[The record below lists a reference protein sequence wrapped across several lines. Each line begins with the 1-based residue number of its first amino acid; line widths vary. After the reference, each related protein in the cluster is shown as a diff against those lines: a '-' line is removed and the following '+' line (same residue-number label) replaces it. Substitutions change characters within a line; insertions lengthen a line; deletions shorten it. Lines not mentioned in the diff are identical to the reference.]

1 MNTEIQIDNPSVGE
15 KLQLIDE
22 LWSSMGDELDL
33 GQVSEEERKLLD
45 ERWESFL
52 RNPDSALT
60 IEEFQKRMKA
70 IRS

>member
-1 MNTEIQIDNPSVGE
+1 MNTEIQIDNLSVGE

>member
-1 MNTEIQIDNPSVGE
+1 
-15 KLQLIDE
+15 LQLIDE